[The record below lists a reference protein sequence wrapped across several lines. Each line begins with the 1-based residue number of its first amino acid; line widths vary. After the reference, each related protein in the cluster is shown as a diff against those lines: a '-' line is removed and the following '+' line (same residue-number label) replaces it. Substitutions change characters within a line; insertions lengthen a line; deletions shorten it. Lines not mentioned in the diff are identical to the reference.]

1 MWWCGGQVVR
11 ERWRGGLLHL
21 PGRAGG
27 SCSWNSWPGSR
38 LHASGFFLPF
48 FPFFFSF
55 PFPFHHLFAQ
65 TVPAA
70 PVTLILPVLPH
81 LLQLGA
87 AWGRLGPHGQLLGR
101 EEGAR
106 HRSGRD
112 WVPRWSGLRGSWG
125 ESKNRFF
132 FNGQLL
138 QSEGGA
144 GEDDMPPP
152 PSCSLTRWQPL
163 PAQLATAGRAGLRP
177 QPERLAS
184 LSL

>member
-1 MWWCGGQVVR
+1 MLVVVWGTGSARKMEGG
-11 ERWRGGLLHL
+11 GYCTS
-21 PGRAGG
+21 RAAPEEAAAGTAG
-27 SCSWNSWPGSR
+27 QGAACMP
-38 LHASGFFLPF
+38 LGFFFLSFLFF
-48 FPFFFSF
+48 FPF

-132 FNGQLL
+132 F
-138 QSEGGA
+138 
-144 GEDDMPPP
+144 
-152 PSCSLTRWQPL
+152 
-163 PAQLATAGRAGLRP
+163 
-177 QPERLAS
+177 
-184 LSL
+184 